1 MKTASLV
8 FLCTTLVGAR
18 STRALDWTDLEDN
31 PAAPPV
37 EPTQAKQPPSAEPAE
52 QPPPPPSQPPPLR
65 VEHQAAGEAAAL
77 AVRGTQEAPAESPW
91 VYTLGNV
98 TVSLPTPTQ
107 QPARVGQWV
116 YTAQYSWVYMPYGDQ
131 YVSDGTATD
140 SNPYEYAYCPGQG
153 WTWLSAPWVIG
164 WGPYPYYGTLGAGN
178 YAWVHGRQGRTLRLQ
193 RYDGTPSDG
202 YTSFGGPD
210 RRANQPSYSGALR
223 GPRAWA
229 GYGGNASSAS
239 VGYAG
244 SNRGSVSGAPDGRH
258 GCGGTVRPT
267 GGAGGDSA
275 SSRGYRGASSLG
287 GGSMGGGRSSGTT
300 SHWGGYGGAS
310 SQGGGASTGRSGAR
324 SAGPR

>member
-1 MKTASLV
+1 MKRPIIIMWFSVCFPLLGATVVRAQENNEAQGYYVAQAAQPPEPVQPPTAAPGELP
-8 FLCTTLVGAR
+8 
-18 STRALDWTDLEDN
+18 
-31 PAAPPV
+31 PAPPAQPPAPPV
-37 EPTQAKQPPSAEPAE
+37 QAEAQAPE
-52 QPPPPPSQPPPLR
+52 QA
-65 VEHQAAGEAAAL
+65 QAPNPQGQASG
-77 AVRGTQEAPAESPW
+77 
-91 VYTLGNV
+91 
-98 TVSLPTPTQ
+98 
-107 QPARVGQWV
+107 GQWV
-116 YTAQYSWVYMPYGDQ
+116 YTSQYGWVYMPYGDQ

-258 GCGGTVRPT
+258 GGGGTVRPT